1 MIRRP
6 PRSTLFPYTTLFRS
20 LSDAAGAVMLGELR
34 QVGRLD
40 RVPPFVREVV
50 EGEPQAPLECAFD
63 AARGGRLE
71 DLANCLVAPF
81 LADGGPEGVPEAV
94 RENAWVVRELLD
106 RRQMAFQGRVAQ
118 PHRRVRIDRT
128 DGEVFRHPLH
138 KPQRR
143 VHVDERLDPGP
154 DA

>member
-1 MIRRP
+1 MKRR
-6 PRSTLFPYTTLFRS
+6 
-20 LSDAAGAVMLGELR
+20 LSKLLLNVDLTSR
-34 QVGRLD
+34 RLT
-40 RVPPFVREVV
+40 RHRPLVREVV

-71 DLANCLVAPF
+71 DLADDLVAPF
-81 LADGGPEGVPEAV
+81 LADVGPEGVPEAV
-94 RENAWVVRELLD
+94 RENAWVVRELLN

-143 VHVDERLDPGP
+143 GYVCEALDPGP
-154 DA
+154 PPTPAGDVALAHGYHLVAHD